1 MGGLSVGLPGAAATR
16 HSPSRGEEAGRAP
29 GRFITFEGGEG
40 GGKSTQARL
49 LAAHLSGLGLPV
61 LLTREPGGSAG
72 AEAIRRLILG
82 GQGFDPV
89 AEAMLMFA
97 ARREHL
103 VATIRPALAAGMWV
117 ISDRFADSTR
127 AYQCH
132 GQGVPGEVYRRLADL
147 ALDGFAPDLTIILDI
162 PPEAGMARAMARG
175 SAADRYERLDAGFH
189 ARVRAGFL
197 AIAAAEPSRCRILD
211 ATRPVTE
218 VARAIRGLVE
228 DRFAFAALSG

>member
-1 MGGLSVGLPGAAATR
+1 MRMA
-16 HSPSRGEEAGRAP
+16 

-40 GGKSTQARL
+40 GGKSTQARR
-49 LAAHLSGLGLPV
+49 LAAHLSEQGIPV
-61 LLTREPGGSAG
+61 VLTREPGGSGG
-72 AEAIRRLILG
+72 AEAIRAVLLN
-82 GQGFDPV
+82 GQGFDPI

-97 ARREHL
+97 SRREHV

-147 ALDGFAPDLTIILDI
+147 ALEGLAPDLTLILDV
-162 PPEAGMARAMARG
+162 PPDQGMARAASRG
-175 SAADRYERLDAGFH
+175 VAADRYERLDAGFH

-197 AIAAAEPSRCRILD
+197 AIAAAEPGRCVVVDAAREPEAVFADVLQAVTERLD
-211 ATRPVTE
+211 A
-218 VARAIRGLVE
+218 
-228 DRFAFAALSG
+228 